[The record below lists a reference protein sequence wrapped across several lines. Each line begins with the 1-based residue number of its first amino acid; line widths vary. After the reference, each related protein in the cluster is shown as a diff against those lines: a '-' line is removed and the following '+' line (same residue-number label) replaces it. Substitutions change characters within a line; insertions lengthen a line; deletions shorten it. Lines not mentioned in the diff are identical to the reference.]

1 MKTKNELAIYQ
12 TESGG
17 LELSVDNGKN
27 TIWANLNQISKLF
40 DKDKSVISRHIKNV
54 FESKELNERET
65 VAFFATVQKEGS
77 KYVERNIAY
86 YNLDLILSVG
96 YRVNSKQATK
106 FRQLATKILIFN
118 AISCLNSITFISY

>member
-40 DKDKSVISRHIKNV
+40 DKDKSVISRHIKNI
-54 FESKELNERET
+54 FEAEVMLQNIC
-65 VAFFATVQKEGS
+65 VYQK
-77 KYVERNIAY
+77 
-86 YNLDLILSVG
+86 
-96 YRVNSKQATK
+96 
-106 FRQLATKILIFN
+106 
-118 AISCLNSITFISY
+118 CL